1 MKQMKKLLTL
11 VCSILIAAS
20 AFGQIKAASFEAG
33 TYYAPAY
40 NYQVEVWG
48 GGSTAGG
55 AYSIILF
62 KPTVTLADGRVV
74 NPFSTST
81 PITIGQGA
89 NQETVTPSA
98 VSGCGIGQPLRG
110 CTITAT
116 FTNAHGKGDIIQSST
131 NGWAEALQDAANNG
145 GGLVYWQMDCGVIT
159 LSTSGTT
166 TTSTCNVPKTFT
178 DGGASVY
185 VTTTITTSASYSV
198 GIASA
203 TTGFVTSCTSLT
215 AGTNCGQFQTAPGSV
230 ATGTGTGALLITT
243 NANAGAGKVH
253 VKAWGYTAAQS
264 NF

>member
-1 MKQMKKLLTL
+1 MKKLLTL
-11 VCSILIAAS
+11 VAILTIAAS

-40 NYQVEVWG
+40 NYSVEVWG

-62 KPTVTLADGRVV
+62 KPTVTLADGRVI

-98 VSGCGIGQPLRG
+98 VSGCGIGQPNRG

-131 NGWAEALQDAANNG
+131 NGWAEALQDASNNG
-145 GGLVYWQMDCGVIT
+145 GGLVYWQMDCGIIT
-159 LSTSGTT
+159 LSTSSAT
-166 TTSTCNVPKTFT
+166 TTSTCSVPKTFS

-185 VTTTITTSASYSV
+185 VTTTITTSASYGV

-203 TTGFVTSCTSLT
+203 TTAFVSACTSLT
-215 AGTNCGQFQTAPGSV
+215 AGTNCSQFQAAPGTV

-243 NANAGAGKVH
+243 NATAGAGKVH